1 MEVQGDLAQEF
12 SRWTK
17 EQLGWRACASQRK
30 RWNGFEAEHKHVVVG
45 EALMRVAVAAD
56 SMPSLTQRLQVFES
70 KLWWPLIAIA
80 GCRDRAS

>member
-17 EQLGWRACASQRK
+17 EQLEWRACASQRK
-30 RWNGFEAEHKHVVVG
+30 RWMVLKQNKHVVVG
-45 EALMRVAVAAD
+45 EGLMRVAVAAD